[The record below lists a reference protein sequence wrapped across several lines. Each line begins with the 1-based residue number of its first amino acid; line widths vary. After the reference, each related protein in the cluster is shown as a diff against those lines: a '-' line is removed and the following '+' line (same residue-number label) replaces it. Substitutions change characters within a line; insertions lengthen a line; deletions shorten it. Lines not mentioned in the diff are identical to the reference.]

1 MDLVSSK
8 ELTPY
13 ISVSSAD
20 VQTIHWVR
28 FFLARLEERQ
38 NDAHR

>member
-20 VQTIHWVR
+20 VTNNPLSQ